1 MEDFEWNVFHEG
13 QLLDAMVG
21 HKPVGVNK
29 YFQMAFICDK
39 FIDNINKEVHSD
51 KIWEHLETMY
61 NLEALDES
69 ESLPFPNDEKEFYL
83 PESEYGMLKA
93 KKEEKTD
100 DKKLQKGRET
110 PKNMKEIKKDDKTPN
125 RIIKEG
131 QRRDSKDGKDL
142 KPMVVKKEMKKEPE
156 KSKPIKGR
164 TLLQTPKEESKSL
177 KHKNDDTPRTAKRPT
192 RGSLKPEDSN
202 SGGKS
207 SPLTVTPTGTKRRR
221 IN

>member
-1 MEDFEWNVFHEG
+1 MDDFEWNVFHEG

-21 HKPVGVNK
+21 HKPVGINK

-39 FIDNINKEVHSD
+39 FIDNINKEVHSE

-93 KKEEKTD
+93 KKEEKND
-100 DKKLQKGRET
+100 EKKLQKGRET
-110 PKNMKEIKKDDKTPN
+110 PKNMKEIKKEEKIPN
-125 RIIKEG
+125 RIVKEE
-131 QRRDSKDGKDL
+131 QRRDSKEGKDT
-142 KPMVVKKEMKKEPE
+142 KPAGIKKEIKKDSD
-156 KSKPIKGR
+156 KNKPIKGR
-164 TLLQTPKEESKSL
+164 SSIQTPKEENKIL
-177 KHKNDDTPRTAKRPT
+177 KHKSDDTPRTAKRPT

-202 SGGKS
+202 SSGKS